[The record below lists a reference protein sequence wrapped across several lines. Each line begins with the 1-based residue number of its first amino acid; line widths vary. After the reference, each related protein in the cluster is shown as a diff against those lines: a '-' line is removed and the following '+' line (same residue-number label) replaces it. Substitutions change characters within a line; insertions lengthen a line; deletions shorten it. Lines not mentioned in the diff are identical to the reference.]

1 MSLIR
6 FLVSLVSSG
15 LCHGLRNRY
24 SLILSAMPDNVII
37 FVFYFRGQ
45 VTAATFLFR
54 GNRNNDNDIE
64 VPIMTSPLQEQLDE
78 SKMFNINYW
87 SDITA
92 WNKNITVTKVQDTC
106 SKHKVTLFC
115 MTKKYINVYKV
126 LAIVLMLSWIMART
140 YLHARWLCFWIAFFG
155 RNGLNDFHDFWHP

>member
-1 MSLIR
+1 
-6 FLVSLVSSG
+6 
-15 LCHGLRNRY
+15 
-24 SLILSAMPDNVII
+24 MPDNVVIV
-37 FVFYFRGQ
+37 VFYVRGQ

-78 SKMFNINYW
+78 GKMFNTNYW
-87 SDITA
+87 SDVTA

-106 SKHKVTLFC
+106 SKHQVTLFC
-115 MTKKYINVYKV
+115 MTKKYINVYNV
-126 LAIVLMLSWIMART
+126 LAIGLMLSWIMART

-155 RNGLNDFHDFWHP
+155 KNGLTDFYDFWHP